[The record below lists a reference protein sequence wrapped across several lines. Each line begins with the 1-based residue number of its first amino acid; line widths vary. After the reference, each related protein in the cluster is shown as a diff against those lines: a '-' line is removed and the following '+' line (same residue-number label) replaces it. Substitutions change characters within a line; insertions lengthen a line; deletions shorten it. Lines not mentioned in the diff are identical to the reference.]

1 MSTNTTNY
9 NLKKPGVDDF
19 YNVADQN
26 GNMDIIDATLANK
39 VDKVAGKGL
48 STNDYTTFE
57 KTKLS
62 GIETGAEVNNI
73 SDANATDL
81 TDGTDT
87 TLHTHATSGITGFA
101 ATVRATVLTGLS
113 TATNAVITATDSV
126 LSALGKLQA
135 QITAMMAV
143 KTATITTTWAG
154 SSAPFTQTITVTGL
168 TANDRPVISPVYSAT
183 LATALL
189 EKEAWNL
196 IGKIETA
203 ANGIVVTC
211 FEDKPVTAVNIQIKG
226 A

>member
-26 GNMDIIDATLANK
+26 GNMDTIDATLANK

-101 ATVRATVLTGLS
+101 AAVRGMVLTGLS
-113 TATNAVITATDSV
+113 TATNSVITATDTI
-126 LSALGKLQA
+126 LTALGKLQA

-143 KTATITTTWAG
+143 KTATITTTWTG
-154 SSAPFTQTITVTGL
+154 SSAPYTQMITVTGI
-168 TANDRPVISPVYSAT
+168 TANDEPIISPVYSTT

-189 EKEAWNL
+189 EKEAWSM
-196 IGKIETA
+196 ISKIETA
-203 ANGIVVTC
+203 AGSIVVTC
-211 FEDKPVTAVNIQIKG
+211 FEDKPVTVVNIQIKG
-226 A
+226 V